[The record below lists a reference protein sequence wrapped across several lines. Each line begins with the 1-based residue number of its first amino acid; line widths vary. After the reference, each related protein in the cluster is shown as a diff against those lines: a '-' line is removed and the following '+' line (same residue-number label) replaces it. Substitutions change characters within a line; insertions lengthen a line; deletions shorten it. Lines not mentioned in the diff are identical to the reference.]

1 MTGPKDQSIKDDP
14 NIPFVYLNISDKY
27 ELITNKAIETMKYIY
42 DNHLNDFD
50 WYLRA
55 NDDTYIVMENL
66 KTFLAHKCP
75 DTNEMYG
82 KTLRYFMG
90 PPFNDTFF
98 GENIDKGFIQGGAG
112 WLMSRDSLKIF
123 IETIKKDPQFCVMK
137 RGQLEDQEICNCFRK
152 LNIFPAETRD
162 DESRERFLMDK
173 FEQLFSWPSQD
184 QYRYSLNPIRLVNFY
199 FV

>member
-1 MTGPKDQSIKDDP
+1 MTGPKNKAINDDP
-14 NIPFVYLNISDKY
+14 TIPFVYLNISDKY
-27 ELITNKAIETMKYIY
+27 ELITNKAIETMRYIY
-42 DNHLNDFD
+42 KNHLDDFD

-66 KTFLAHKCP
+66 KLFLADKCA
-75 DTNEMYG
+75 DSMEMYG

-90 PPFNDTFF
+90 PPFNETFF
-98 GENIDKGFIQGGAG
+98 GENIENGFIQGGAG
-112 WLMSRDSLKIF
+112 WLISRDSVKLF
-123 IETIKKDPQFCVMK
+123 IETLNKNPKFCVMI

-162 DESRERFLMDK
+162 DEFRERFLMDK

-184 QYRYSLNPIRLVNFY
+184 QYRYSLNPIRLVKINVF
-199 FV
+199 